1 MGASI
6 SIKSRVHVPTTL
18 RRGLCITL
26 EREMEKEMDDTRD
39 VEQAI
44 EVLLD
49 SPSGRLMTRLG
60 GHIRRRWLWL
70 LGAALIGFATG
81 FTISTRLILWLTETS
96 GLVPPSVKIVVLSP
110 LEVILIRLRIATLIG
125 LSACGLLLLVDLT
138 RYVRSDSQIRDM
150 IAETDI
156 RIQAPPFKV
165 MLIVVIA
172 IGLGTLGAVY
182 ARYILIPFVLE
193 YFMMDT
199 LRVELTPTWRLSD
212 LGSFVIGL
220 IAGSMLAW
228 QVPIVTYVALRTG
241 AIERS
246 ELLAHRRHA
255 WFISAVLGAMLS
267 PPDPVSMGMVALPMV
282 ILFEIGILV
291 DRLVP
296 GSQGSIAP
304 WSVSSH
310 EPKIPTT

>member
-1 MGASI
+1 MFQNVYEPFLCGCC
-6 SIKSRVHVPTTL
+6 SRCPCRH
-18 RRGLCITL
+18 
-26 EREMEKEMDDTRD
+26 
-39 VEQAI
+39 
-44 EVLLD
+44 
-49 SPSGRLMTRLG
+49 
-60 GHIRRRWLWL
+60 RRWLWL

-96 GLVPPSVKIVVLSP
+96 GLVPPSVEIVVLSP
-110 LEVILIRLRIATLIG
+110 LEVILIRLRIATLLG
-125 LSACGLLLLVDLT
+125 LSTCGLLLLVDLT

-150 IAETDI
+150 MAETDI

-220 IAGSMLAW
+220 IVGSMLAW